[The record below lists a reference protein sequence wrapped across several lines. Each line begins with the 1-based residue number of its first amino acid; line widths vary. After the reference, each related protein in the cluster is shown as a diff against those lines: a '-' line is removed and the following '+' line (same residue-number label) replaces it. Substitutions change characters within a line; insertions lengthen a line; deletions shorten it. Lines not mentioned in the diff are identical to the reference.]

1 VPPVKSK
8 EEVTMILDEFKNQK
22 VEMTFVDAKL
32 TESQQQVN
40 LAALLLLMSVLLCL
54 LITD

>member
-1 VPPVKSK
+1 
-8 EEVTMILDEFKNQK
+8 MILDEFKNQK